1 MDLKDISA
9 RNFSDIEKKI
19 FFLAWLNEQIK
30 VTESV
35 IFPILV
41 GGSAVQLYTGGN
53 YASVDMDIVLDDIST
68 VVDILEA
75 NSFTKIEKQYYS
87 REYDLLVEFVSGPAP
102 GKINRLKYGEQ
113 FVLVTSLEEIIID
126 RLSAAK
132 WWNVPKDLEWVRVMI
147 SSNNIIKLDIEYLRK
162 RAAEED
168 IEDFLEKAFE
178 LR

>member
-87 REYDLLVEFVSGPAP
+87 R
-102 GKINRLKYGEQ
+102 
-113 FVLVTSLEEIIID
+113 
-126 RLSAAK
+126 
-132 WWNVPKDLEWVRVMI
+132 
-147 SSNNIIKLDIEYLRK
+147 
-162 RAAEED
+162 
-168 IEDFLEKAFE
+168 
-178 LR
+178 